1 MGTNI
6 DHGTYISPFTWRYGT
21 DKMRYIWSEVNKR
34 RLLRKVW
41 VALAKAQAEANL
53 VKQEQVDDLV
63 AHQEEIDIERATQ
76 IESEIHHDL
85 MAEIKTYAEQCPIG
99 GSIIHLGATSMD
111 VLDNVDVLRQKEA
124 LTIIIKQVEVLLK
137 HFAKRIEESAHL
149 ASMAFTHIQ
158 PAEPTT
164 VGYRLSQTAQDLL
177 EDLKELRNLVASLK
191 GKGMKG
197 AVGTAAS
204 YETLLEGSSF
214 DAITLE
220 KKVMDSLDLKTF
232 TVATQV
238 YSRKQDLK
246 IGTVLASLS
255 ATLSKFALDMRILQS
270 PPIGEFAEP
279 FATKQVGFSAM
290 PFKRNPIIAEKIDS
304 LCRLVNAQTEVLWQ
318 NVATNILER
327 TLDDSANRRVVMP
340 ILFLASEEILNSAI
354 RLVEKGN
361 FKEYAINN
369 NLQKYG
375 IFAATERLMMV
386 LGRKGADRQEMHELI
401 RTYSL
406 KAWEEVQNGQENSLK
421 ENLATDKTI
430 LSYLTKD
437 EIEELL
443 DASHYIGNAVKLS
456 LVLKQEIENALKAV
470 EPASHA

>member
-6 DHGTYISPFTWRYGT
+6 DHSTYISPFTWRYGT
-21 DKMRYIWSEVNKR
+21 DQMRYIWSEVNKR

-41 VALAKAQAEANL
+41 VALAKAQSEAGL
-53 VKQEQVDDLV
+53 VKQEQVDDLI
-63 AHQEEIDIERATQ
+63 AHQDEIDIERATQ

-99 GSIIHLGATSMD
+99 GPIIHLGATSMD
-111 VLDNVDVLRQKEA
+111 VLDNVDALRQKEA
-124 LTIIIKQVEVLLK
+124 LTIIIKQVENLLK
-137 HFAKRIEESAHL
+137 HFANRIEESAHL

-164 VGYRLSQTAQDLL
+164 VGYRLAQTAQDLL
-177 EDLKELRNLVASLK
+177 EDLKELRNLVTSLK

-197 AVGTAAS
+197 AVGTGAS
-204 YETLLEGSSF
+204 YETLLEEAPF

-220 KKVMDSLDLKTF
+220 KKVMEALDLECF

-279 FATKQVGFSAM
+279 FATKQVGSSAM

-340 ILFLASEEILNSAI
+340 ILFLASEEILKSAI
-354 RLVEKGN
+354 RLVEKGT
-361 FKEYAINN
+361 FKEYAINS

-406 KAWEEVQNGQENSLK
+406 KAWEEVQNGQENSLNEK
-421 ENLATDKTI
+421 LVADKTI

-437 EIEELL
+437 EIKELL
-443 DASHYIGNAVKLS
+443 DASHYTGNAAKLA
-456 LVLKQEIENALKAV
+456 LALKQEIEETLNLSDL
-470 EPASHA
+470 ASR